1 VCQYAQNWNG
11 ISMLLIL
18 CLVVQLLPSMYG
30 MLCQQQLDSDGDDGD
45 EDDDDDHGD
54 GGGDGGGSGDI
65 RMCCVLQGGG
75 NQLRRTER

>member
-1 VCQYAQNWNG
+1 
-11 ISMLLIL
+11 
-18 CLVVQLLPSMYG
+18 MYS

-54 GGGDGGGSGDI
+54 GGGSGDI